1 MWYTDHVNIYLY
13 EERLR
18 RIPET
23 AVNASVYL
31 DGGAPDEPL
40 AMCLAQGVRILV
52 TIVDKDWSS
61 IGGFRSLWLNNQR
74 LINT

>member
-52 TIVDKDWSS
+52 TIVDKD
-61 IGGFRSLWLNNQR
+61 
-74 LINT
+74 